1 MDTEHVNH
9 YERPGVLPIAFTVHH
24 AINIEDSS
32 VNFLMRGQLPIWHRD
47 GWASRTSVA
56 IDNHGKELT
65 VAEMESQRIGNWN
78 AYKEYMHTVF
88 AETESWLESLAP
100 SDLETVLFNGEFPD
114 MFKKA
119 YIARVVQGQA
129 GELVLTGAP
138 GQRWQFTVKSVTP
151 VSVVEDGRNYFR
163 AEAELAGSAAGT
175 ALRPNMEGV
184 AKVVVGERSLL
195 WVWTHRF
202 SDWVRSAWWQWTP

>member
-1 MDTEHVNH
+1 M
-9 YERPGVLPIAFTVHH
+9 
-24 AINIEDSS
+24 
-32 VNFLMRGQLPIWHRD
+32 
-47 GWASRTSVA
+47 
-56 IDNHGKELT
+56 
-65 VAEMESQRIGNWN
+65 
-78 AYKEYMHTVF
+78 
-88 AETESWLESLAP
+88 LA
-100 SDLETVLFNGEFPD
+100 
-114 MFKKA
+114 
-119 YIARVVQGQA
+119 
-129 GELVLTGAP
+129 GAP

-202 SDWVRSAWWQWTP
+202 TDWVRSAWWQWTP